1 MAPDL
6 RELASGVAFRD
17 GRDYPINGLNSGIT
31 CFPKNLDN
39 YMWCF
44 AGDRYADVLILPDER
59 DQEARFYRLP
69 LKELERGELDF
80 STEEPSA
87 RGERV
92 FHVLSAYAVLMH
104 DKKIN

>member
-17 GRDYPINGLNSGIT
+17 GRDHPINDSDSGIM
-31 CFPKNLDN
+31 CFPKNLND
-39 YMWCF
+39 YMWRF
-44 AGDRYADVLILPDER
+44 AGDKYADVLTLPDEENK
-59 DQEARFYRLP
+59 DARFYRLP
-69 LKELERGELDF
+69 LKKLEKGVLDF
-80 STEEPSA
+80 STEEPDA
-87 RGERV
+87 TGERV